1 MMFNALTAEQ
11 IGFSKFASIGNKL
24 DVNEA
29 DLLEYLLEDKE
40 TGVIFCYLEGI
51 AEGRRLMEVAQR
63 SQKPIVLHKSNRS
76 AQGAAIA
83 RSHSASL
90 STDDAVVD
98 AAFAQC
104 GIVRVFD
111 QQEAMEGVKAF
122 LFPHMKG
129 NCLGIISRSG
139 GHAVMAA
146 DAAEE
151 CGFHL
156 PSYPEA
162 LTRLVHEHSRAKVIQ
177 THNPL
182 DLGDLFDF
190 NLYRTLVEKALVLN
204 EIDGL
209 VFIHNYQGVFDA
221 EESRR
226 LLASLGGVIARS
238 EKPVAVCVFTSK
250 FELDHIRKILD
261 YSVFTDPREAIR
273 SLALNRDRNGRR
285 ILAFSN
291 ERPPGVDRAGVQ
303 AELDSLSQGPIPA
316 RNLACILA
324 AYGIRLVPWQHAQ
337 SEDAAV
343 AAAGSLGFP
352 VALKTAQPE
361 VLHKSDAGGVYL
373 GLTDES
379 SVRMA
384 YRELSRLGP
393 AVLVQAMAEPGL
405 EWFVGG
411 RRDRQFGPVVV
422 SGPGGIYV
430 EILRETGIRVAPVTH
445 EEAARLLDESKA
457 AALLSG
463 FRGGSRLDRNALID
477 IVVRTSWLLEDF
489 PQIRELDLNPVHVFA
504 EGCYALDWRA
514 SKGLLQ

>member
-1 MMFNALTAEQ
+1 
-11 IGFSKFASIGNKL
+11 
-24 DVNEA
+24 
-29 DLLEYLLEDKE
+29 
-40 TGVIFCYLEGI
+40 
-51 AEGRRLMEVAQR
+51 MEVAQR

-98 AAFAQC
+98 AAFEQC

-122 LFPHMKG
+122 LLPRMKG
-129 NCLGIISRSG
+129 NRLGIISRSG

-156 PSYPEA
+156 PPYPEA
-162 LTRLVHEHSRAKVIQ
+162 LTRLVHERSRAKVIQ

-190 NLYRTLVEKALVLN
+190 DLYRALVEKALALN

-209 VFIHNYQGVFDA
+209 VFIQNYQGVFDA

-226 LLASLGGVIARS
+226 LLASLGGVIAGS
-238 EKPVAVCVFTSK
+238 EKPVAVCIFTSK
-250 FELDHIRKILD
+250 FELDHIRKMLD
-261 YSVFTDPREAIR
+261 YPVFTDPREAIR
-273 SLALNRDRNGRR
+273 SLALNRDRHGRR
-285 ILAFSN
+285 IPAFSD
-291 ERPPGVDRAGVQ
+291 ERPPGVNRSGVQ
-303 AELDSLSQGPIPA
+303 AELDSLQQGPIPA
-316 RNLACILA
+316 HNLARILA
-324 AYGIRLVPWQHAQ
+324 AYGIRLIPWRHAQ

-343 AAAGSLGFP
+343 AAAENLSFP

-373 GLTDES
+373 GLVDES
-379 SVRMA
+379 SVRTA

-411 RRDRQFGPVVV
+411 RRDRQFGSVVV

-430 EILRETGIRVAPVTH
+430 EILRETGIRVGPVTH
-445 EEAARLLDESKA
+445 EDAARLLDESRA

-463 FRGGSRLDRNALID
+463 VRGRSKLDRNALID

-514 SKGLLQ
+514 SKGSLQ